1 MMGRVDQ
8 SKWKCF
14 FEQLSFQPG
23 FKNRQRQKLFWS
35 EWEKSTF
42 CWSLFHMEESCV
54 EPGQHPTTFI
64 HLLCTDTEWKCFFSH
79 RSAFICRWYLN
90 RNMGAVNSSDHIRIF
105 TNCAKLL
112 FYFCLFCCIRESYVN
127 EEHTDGSIPHCWRG
141 LTEG

>member
-23 FKNRQRQKLFWS
+23 FKNRQRQRLFWS

-64 HLLCTDTEWKCFFSH
+64 HLLCTDTEWKCFLVTEVH
-79 RSAFICRWYLN
+79 LSAVGYCLN
-90 RNMGAVNSSDHIRIF
+90 RDMGAVNNSDHIRKL
-105 TNCAKLL
+105 TNRCKLL
-112 FYFCLFCCIRESYVN
+112 FNFCLFSWIKSYVN
-127 EEHTDGSIPHCWRG
+127 EEHTDESIPHCWRG
-141 LTEG
+141 LSDG